1 MGIIIVGET
10 GSGKSTIGQIV
21 SLKTGFDL
29 YEIGHEV
36 KKVYLERVEIDQ
48 HLEIVNE
55 KDYST
60 TNQRLKYTDAIVKKY
75 GNDYYVKRILE
86 RHKSENIIIIGAR
99 SMAEINAIRN
109 KMHFPFFVGFTCAEN
124 EIERRFVERETKFMS
139 QDEARKIFEERK
151 KREEKWGT
159 DSVLTQANTILATD
173 YNTPN
178 ELADIIVSKYKEFIK
193 QQADLKK
200 EKDDS
205 RC

>member
-1 MGIIIVGET
+1 MGIIIIGET

-48 HLEIVNE
+48 HLEIANE

-109 KMHFPFFVGFTCAEN
+109 KMHFPLFVGFTCAEN
-124 EIERRFVERETKFMS
+124 DIERRCVERETKFMS
-139 QDEARKIFEERK
+139 PDEARKIFEERK

-193 QQADLKK
+193 QQADLEK